1 MLLNSL
7 APAPCVT
14 DSAAGAA
21 FSILSGAWQ
30 RWIFYCLIAPM
41 SQLQTPFQIGS
52 VTLPNRVVLAPL
64 TRMRAFDGRA
74 PGDLQVT
81 YYRQRAGAGLIL
93 TEATSVSPM
102 GVGYPNTPGIWSA
115 EQVAGWKRVNEAVH
129 AEGGHIALQLWHVGR
144 ISDPELLGGQL
155 PVAPSAI
162 AAEGDVNVLR
172 PKRPYAVPRA
182 LETEEVAA
190 VVQDFVQAAR
200 NAKEAGFDF
209 IEVHAANGYLFDQF
223 LHDGSNQRTDQYGG
237 SIENRARFL
246 METLDGL
253 LQVWPAER
261 IGVHLNPMSNTHSMS
276 DSNPVALFT
285 YVAEQIAARKL
296 GFIFSR
302 EELKDGVLP
311 IGQHMRKVYQGAFIA
326 NDGFTAEQ
334 AEAVIASGAADAVA
348 FGRVFIANP
357 DLPER
362 FARGAELNALNPSTI
377 YSADA
382 TGYTDYPVLESSA
395 A

>member
-1 MLLNSL
+1 MSLL
-7 APAPCVT
+7 
-14 DSAAGAA
+14 
-21 FSILSGAWQ
+21 Q
-30 RWIFYCLIAPM
+30 K
-41 SQLQTPFQIGS
+41 PFQIGS

-64 TRMRAFDGRA
+64 TRMRAFEGRA

-81 YYRQRAGAGLIL
+81 YYRQRASAGLML
-93 TEATSVSPM
+93 TEATSISPM

-115 EQVAGWKRVNEAVH
+115 EQIAGWKRVNDAVH
-129 AEGGHIALQLWHVGR
+129 AHGGHTCVQLWHVGR
-144 ISDPELLGGQL
+144 ISDPELLDGQL

-162 AAEGDVNVLR
+162 APEGQVAVLR
-172 PKRPYAVPRA
+172 PKRDYVVPRA
-182 LETEEVAA
+182 LETAEVAGI
-190 VVQDFVQAAR
+190 VQDFVQAAR

-223 LHDGSNQRTDQYGG
+223 LHEGSNQRTDQYGG

-246 METLDGL
+246 METLDAL
-253 LQVWPAER
+253 LTVWPAER
-261 IGVHLNPMSNTHSMS
+261 IGVHLNPMSNTHSVH
-276 DSNPVALFT
+276 DSNPQALFT
-285 YVAEQIAARKL
+285 YVAAQIQARKL

-311 IGQHMRKVYQGAFIA
+311 IGQHMRKVYTGAFIA

-334 AEAVIASGAADAVA
+334 AQAVIASGAADAVA
-348 FGRVFIANP
+348 FGRVYMANP

-362 FARGAELNALNPSTI
+362 LAQGAALNALDFNTI
-377 YSADA
+377 YSPDA
-382 TGYTDYPVLESSA
+382 TGYTDYPTLASSA

>member
-1 MLLNSL
+1 
-7 APAPCVT
+7 
-14 DSAAGAA
+14 
-21 FSILSGAWQ
+21 
-30 RWIFYCLIAPM
+30 M
-41 SQLQTPFQIGS
+41 SQLQKPFQIGS
-52 VTLPNRVVLAPL
+52 VTLSNRVVLAPL
-64 TRMRAFDGRA
+64 TRMRAFEGRA
-74 PGDLQVT
+74 PGALQET
-81 YYRQRAGAGLIL
+81 YYRQRASAGLML

-115 EQVAGWKRVNEAVH
+115 EQVAGWKRVTDAVH
-129 AEGGHIALQLWHVGR
+129 AEGGKIAVQLWHVGR
-144 ISDPELLGGQL
+144 ISDPELLDGQL

-172 PKRPYAVPRA
+172 PKRPFCVPRA
-182 LETEEVAA
+182 LETAEVAGI
-190 VVQDFVQAAR
+190 VQDFVQAAR

-276 DSNPVALFT
+276 DSNPLALFT
-285 YVAEQIAARKL
+285 YVAEQIEARKL

-311 IGQHMRKVYQGAFIA
+311 IGQHMRKVYTGAFIA

-348 FGRVFIANP
+348 FGRVYIANP

-362 FARGAELNALNPSTI
+362 LAQGAALNPLNVSTI
-377 YSADA
+377 YSADG
-382 TGYTDYPVLESSA
+382 TGYTDYPTLDSA

>member
-1 MLLNSL
+1 
-7 APAPCVT
+7 
-14 DSAAGAA
+14 
-21 FSILSGAWQ
+21 
-30 RWIFYCLIAPM
+30 M
-41 SQLQTPFQIGS
+41 SQLQKPFQIGS
-52 VTLPNRVVLAPL
+52 VSLSNRVVLAPL
-64 TRMRAFDGRA
+64 TRMRAFEGRA
-74 PGDLQVT
+74 PGDLQEE
-81 YYRQRAGAGLIL
+81 YYRQRASAGLIL
-93 TEATSVSPM
+93 TEATSVTPM

-115 EQVAGWKRVNEAVH
+115 EQITGWTRVTDAVH
-129 AEGGHIALQLWHVGR
+129 AEGGKIAVQLWHVGR
-144 ISDPELLGGQL
+144 ISDPELLDGQL

-162 AAEGDVNVLR
+162 AAEGEVNVLR
-172 PKRPYAVPRA
+172 PKRPFCVPRA
-182 LETEEVAA
+182 LETAEVAGI
-190 VVQDFVQAAR
+190 VQDFVQAAR

-223 LHDGSNQRTDQYGG
+223 LHSGSNQRTDQYGG

-276 DSNPVALFT
+276 DSNPLALFT
-285 YVAEQIAARKL
+285 YVAEQIEARKL

-311 IGQHMRKVYQGAFIA
+311 IGQHMRKVYTGAFIA

-334 AEAVIASGAADAVA
+334 AEDVIASGAADAVA
-348 FGRVFIANP
+348 FGRVYIANP

-362 FARGAELNALNPSTI
+362 LAQGAQLNALNASTI
-377 YSADA
+377 YSADG
-382 TGYTDYPVLESSA
+382 TGYTDYPTLESSA

>member
-1 MLLNSL
+1 MRR
-7 APAPCVT
+7 C
-14 DSAAGAA
+14 
-21 FSILSGAWQ
+21 
-30 RWIFYCLIAPM
+30 IFQPLIALM

-64 TRMRAFDGRA
+64 TRMRAFEGRA

-81 YYRQRAGAGLIL
+81 YYRQRASAGLML

-115 EQVAGWKRVNEAVH
+115 EQIAGWKRVNDAVH
-129 AEGGHIALQLWHVGR
+129 AEGGHTCLQLWHVGR
-144 ISDPELLGGQL
+144 ISDPELLDGQL

-162 AAEGDVNVLR
+162 APEGRVAVLR
-172 PKRPYAVPRA
+172 PKRDYVVPRA
-182 LETEEVAA
+182 LETAEVAGI
-190 VVQDFVQAAR
+190 VQDFVQAAR

-223 LHDGSNQRTDQYGG
+223 LHDGSNQRADQYGG

-246 METLDGL
+246 LETLDAL

-276 DSNPVALFT
+276 DSDPVALFT
-285 YVAEQIAARKL
+285 YVAEQIEARKL

-311 IGQHMRKVYQGAFIA
+311 IGQHMRKAYKGTFIA
-326 NDGFTAEQ
+326 NDGFTAAQ

-348 FGRVFIANP
+348 FGRAFIANP

-362 FARGAELNALNPSTI
+362 LARGAALNELNASTI
-377 YSADA
+377 YSPDA
-382 TGYTDYPVLESSA
+382 TGYTDYPALTSTA